1 MSLSYIDHSI
11 YNYSNRIVQHLN
23 NKVISYHREQYDDT
37 INSRETLHTDT
48 NKIVEVIL
56 KNEFNLF

>member
-1 MSLSYIDHSI
+1 MFNYIDHSI
-11 YNYSNRIVQHLN
+11 YKYSTHIAQNLN